1 LDQPAGLLARW
12 RLRGVQWLDHRM
24 ARHTTACGDLPGE
37 YLDGPGFQ
45 CPAVCGC
52 GIGEP
57 APVQSLIEDSAPAA
71 CADSSRGRR
80 TPPAVMSPTAARTC
94 RCTDLNIYC
103 TQRSDLRSSHPPSD
117 RDLPRTR
124 SLLRSGSLAL
134 RPTRRTHA

>member
-1 LDQPAGLLARW
+1 
-12 RLRGVQWLDHRM
+12 M
-24 ARHTTACGDLPGE
+24 ARHTTARGDLPGE

-80 TPPAVMSPTAARTC
+80 ARPPAVMSPTAARTC

-103 TQRSDLRSSHPPSD
+103 TQRSDLPVFAS
-117 RDLPRTR
+117 TQ
-124 SLLRSGSLAL
+124 RSGPTTHLESPAFGIA
-134 RPTRRTHA
+134 RPSTHPARAR